1 MKIALLEISHWH
13 FPLYIEDLLSSG
25 AEIIAISDK
34 NEKVRNKYGDKFNCK
49 TYTDWRHLVNETKP
63 DAIFAFG
70 EHHEMLEIG
79 TSLISE
85 GIPFSIEKPGGICLS
100 DVIELNKLA
109 KQKNVLVSVPLVQR
123 FGPLKSLIDNL
134 IEEEGAF
141 FTSTSW
147 RFNAG
152 PPQRYSNIFCDWML
166 NSEKSGG
173 GCLINLAPHFIDL
186 ALNLMPHKAD
196 LIFAQTDSLLHR
208 TEIEDTATI
217 CISSKKGGRALIETG
232 YNFPDSL
239 SKREY
244 SFSLVSKNHYVQS
257 NADGVCIVRPGKAI
271 EYIEIDLDSD
281 PLYGVYVES
290 FFETLLGNKELRS
303 GLSDLEDAMKIV
315 ELAYASAGSNQ
326 SIAI

>member
-13 FPLYIEDLLSSG
+13 FPLYIEDLLSFG

-34 NEKVRNKYGDKFNCK
+34 NEKIRNKYGNAFNCEI
-49 TYTDWRHLVNETKP
+49 YMDWRQLVNETKP
-63 DAIFAFG
+63 DVVFAFG

-79 TSLISE
+79 TSLISK
-85 GIPFSIEKPGGICLS
+85 GIPFSIEKPGGVSLS
-100 DVIELNKLA
+100 DVMKLNKLA
-109 KQKNVLVSVPLVQR
+109 DQKNVLVSVPLVQR
-123 FGPLKSLIDNL
+123 FSPLKSLIDKL
-134 IEEEGAF
+134 IEEEDAI

-196 LIFAQTDSLLHR
+196 LIFAQTDNMLHG

-217 CISSKKGGRALIETG
+217 CISSKKGGRAVIETG
-232 YNFPDSL
+232 YNFPNSS
-239 SKREY
+239 SKRDY

-257 NADGVCIVRPGKAI
+257 NTDGVSIVRPGKVI
-271 EYIEIDLDSD
+271 EYIEMDLDSD
-281 PLYGVYVES
+281 PLYGIYVKS
-290 FFETLLGNKELRS
+290 FLATLSGNKELRA
-303 GLSDLEDAMKIV
+303 GLCDLEDAMKIV
-315 ELAYASAGSNQ
+315 EAAYASASSNQ